1 LSLFELPLLADEN
14 IHPEVVRNLVER
26 EANVVSAGQLGLA
39 GAGDAA
45 ILARAHAERRV
56 VLTHDRDFGTLAIR
70 AGEPFFG
77 IVYLRPG
84 DISPGRVLAML
95 DAIHAAKAELS
106 PPFLVVAH
114 RRKKTVRIRVRRFT
128 R

>member
-1 LSLFELPLLADEN
+1 MSLLDLALLTDEN
-14 IHPEVVRNLVER
+14 IHPEVVQGLVER
-26 EANVVSAGQLGLA
+26 EANVVSAVQIGLA

-70 AGEPFFG
+70 SGESFFG

-84 DISPGRVLAML
+84 DISPARVLAML
-95 DAIHAAKAELS
+95 AAIHSAGTELS

-114 RRKKTVRIRVRRFT
+114 RRKKTVRIRVRHFSR
-128 R
+128 